1 MQNIYNSMI
10 QKIGTTKGVFQQ
22 YTSCGKGSAVH
33 TRMLQG
39 YSFAE
44 MVRGDDCVTSLFASA
59 RNG

>member
-1 MQNIYNSMI
+1 MI

-22 YTSCGKGSAVH
+22 HTLCGKGSAVH

-44 MVRGDDCVTSLFASA
+44 MVRGDDCVTLLCASA